1 MDTRLARLCD
11 RIAEAGWLAAAILTP
26 LFFDIFS
33 SRVFEP
39 DKLTLLRSLA
49 LVMALAWLVSTVE
62 RGRLQPASG
71 DVEGGPWWRRLW
83 GTPLLPQVL
92 LLVAVYLLAT
102 VLSVAPH
109 TSFWGSYQRL
119 QGTYTFLCYIIV
131 IAVTWQRLRTRAQ
144 LERLLNA
151 IVLAS
156 LPVALYGVLQR
167 YGFDPLPWAGSVRER
182 VTGNLGNAIFI
193 GAYLIMAFCL
203 TLERAIAR
211 LRRVVGNAGTMAD
224 ALAGGCYVFVL
235 GVQAMAIFFC
245 QSRGPWLGLLGG
257 VYLFVYIGLVA
268 LGRGATRAQ
277 PFGWGDGLRALLFAL
292 LSPMLL
298 ALPVALGLAVQQVAP
313 FGLLGLALFLGA
325 YIGLVLARR
334 GHRWMWLSWF
344 VQALLAVGFLV
355 VLTLPQ
361 SIVAPLRDVPGIGR
375 LGQVFETEGGTG
387 RVRVLI
393 WEGSVRMIGADA
405 GRALV
410 GYGPEAMYVAFNPFY
425 PPDLAHYE
433 SRNASPD
440 RAHNETF
447 DALVTTGLL
456 GFAVYMALFIGIFY
470 QALRWLGLL
479 PPPGPDKRAWQ
490 RTLFLVLTLGC
501 AALGALIPL
510 AVDHSLRFAGVGI
523 PVGLIVGVVLY
534 LAGAAFA
541 AESGVTGFGERE
553 LLLTG
558 LLAMVVAHFVE
569 IHFGIAIAA
578 TRTHFWLGLALL
590 LGLGTRALSLER
602 PAALVARAPAAAVPV
617 GKRKGARAGQTRAQ
631 PVTHQGQSARR
642 AGLLSGVL
650 TAVLMATLV
659 YDFSTAAEPASLR
672 VLLKGALSL
681 ALLLQ
686 LVLTAALGLLLL
698 IVEAEDGRSPRS
710 ATWWLRAVAWH
721 LCAAGAVTLAYLI
734 LHLLLIG
741 SSGTRD
747 ATSVVYYYFAVVMTL
762 LLLWAVLRRSDA
774 PAHQRWRGSIAWAYP
789 LALAAVVVLING
801 NVSVVRADI
810 YYKQAWDGFHR
821 PAYEAL
827 ASRRVDRA
835 TAQRYYDIALYFY
848 NKALAAAPQEDYYLL
863 FLGKAYLE
871 RGEITEDAALR
882 DRLFSGAEEALLH
895 ARSLNPLN
903 TDHTANLARLYRT
916 RAEFVQDAAAQS
928 DLMARAIREYE
939 AALRLSPHNAI
950 LYNELARA
958 LQDNHQPEEALE
970 RFQQSLRLDSQ
981 YAPTYLLLAELLA
994 NQQRLEEARAT
1005 YEQGLQYEPESVP
1018 LHSGLGYVYSRLGL
1032 TSQAISENLQVLEL
1046 LPGDYVAAK
1055 NLALLYRDTGQPA
1068 RALDMARLARQRAP
1082 EGDQAALDQLIAALE
1097 TAQEA
1102 DP

>member
-1 MDTRLARLCD
+1 MDTRLARLSD

-26 LFFDIFS
+26 LFFNIFS

-49 LVMALAWLVSTVE
+49 LVMALAWLIGTIE
-62 RGRLQPASG
+62 RGFGWVENNGTRG
-71 DVEGGPWWRRLW
+71 DAWWRRLL

-92 LLVAVYLLAT
+92 LLVAITLLAT
-102 VLSVAPH
+102 VLSVTPH

-119 QGTYTFLCYIIV
+119 QGTYTFLCYVIV
-131 IAVTWQRLRTRAQ
+131 FAVAWQRLRTRAQ

-167 YGFDPLPWAGSVRER
+167 YGLDPLPWAGSVRER

-193 GAYLIMAFCL
+193 GAYLIMAFCV
-203 TLERAIAR
+203 TLERAMAR

-224 ALAGGCYVFVL
+224 AAAAGCYVFVL
-235 GVQAMAIFFC
+235 GVQALAIFFC

-268 LGRGATRAQ
+268 LGRSAARTR

-292 LSPMLL
+292 LSPLLL
-298 ALPVALGLAVQQVAP
+298 ALPVALGLAVQRVAP
-313 FGLLGLALFLGA
+313 FGLLGLSLFSAA

-334 GHRWMWLSWF
+334 GHRWLWLSWF
-344 VQALLAVGFLV
+344 LQALLAVGFLV
-355 VLTLPQ
+355 LLTLPQ
-361 SIVAPLRDVPGIGR
+361 SIVAPLREVPGIGR
-375 LGQVFETEGGTG
+375 LGHVFETEGGTG

-393 WEGSVRMIGADA
+393 WEGSVQMIGADA

-447 DALVTTGLL
+447 DALITTGLL
-456 GFAVYMALFIGIFY
+456 GFVVYMALFVGIFY
-470 QALRWLGLL
+470 QALVWLGFL

-501 AALGALIPL
+501 AALGAFIPL
-510 AVDHSLRFAGVGI
+510 TVDRSLRFAGVGV

-534 LAGAAFA
+534 LAAAAFA
-541 AESGVTGFGERE
+541 TESCPVEFGERE

-558 LLAMVVAHFVE
+558 LLAMVLAHFVE

-590 LGLGTRALSLER
+590 LGLGTRSLALEKPTT
-602 PAALVARAPAAAVPV
+602 PAFRAPAPMR
-617 GKRKGARAGQTRAQ
+617 KRRGTRVVQTETQPARPTSL
-631 PVTHQGQSARR
+631 SARR

-650 TAVLMATLV
+650 TAVLTCTLV
-659 YDFSTAAEPASLR
+659 YDLSTAAEPASLA

-686 LVLTAALGLLLL
+686 LALTAALGLLFLL
-698 IVEAEDGRSPRS
+698 VEAEDAPGPRP
-710 ATWWLRAVAWH
+710 AAWWVRAIAWH
-721 LCAAGAVTLAYLI
+721 LAAVGTVTLAYLVF
-734 LHLLLIG
+734 HLLLIG
-741 SSGTRD
+741 SAGARD
-747 ATSVVYYYFAVVMTL
+747 ATFVIYYYFALVLAL
-762 LLLWAVLRRSDA
+762 LLLWAALQPSTG
-774 PAHQRWRGSIAWAYP
+774 AHAGRWRGGIAWAYP
-789 LALAAVVVLING
+789 LVLAVVAVLVNG
-801 NVSVVRADI
+801 NISVVRADI

-827 ASRRVDRA
+827 ATRRIDIA
-835 TAQRYYDIALYFY
+835 TAQRSYDIATYFY
-848 NKALAAAPQEDYYLL
+848 EKALAAAPQEDYYLL

-871 RGEITEDAALR
+871 RGQITEDVDLR
-882 DRLFSGAEEALLH
+882 DRLFAAAEETLLH
-895 ARSLNPLN
+895 ARTLNPLN

-916 RAEFVQDAAAQS
+916 RAEFVQDAAARA
-928 DLMARAIREYE
+928 DLMARSLREYQ
-939 AALRLSPHNAI
+939 AALRLSPHNVT
-950 LYNELARA
+950 LHNELARA
-958 LQDNHQPEEALE
+958 LQDNNQPEEALD
-970 RFQQSLRLDSQ
+970 RLQQSLRLDSQ
-981 YAPTYLLLAELLA
+981 YAPTYLLLGELLA
-994 NQQRLEEARAT
+994 KQHRLEEARTA
-1005 YEQGLQYEPESVP
+1005 YEQGLQLDADSVP
-1018 LHSGLGYVYSRLGL
+1018 LHSGLGYVYSQLGL
-1032 TSQAISENLQVLEL
+1032 TAQAISHNLRVLEL

-1055 NLALLYRDTGQPA
+1055 NLALLFRDSGQLE

-1082 EGDQAALDQLIAALE
+1082 ETDRTPLDQLIASLE
-1097 TAQEA
+1097 AASSVEA
-1102 DP
+1102 GP